1 MVQGCDNNLWGCEP
15 ASIHLS
21 STQYSVNSVEGR
33 KKQKV
38 DAAAALGWVGL
49 GETTGTAL
57 DCIVAAEQ
65 SYFERLNKQ
74 INICI

>member
-38 DAAAALGWVGL
+38 DAAAAL
-49 GETTGTAL
+49 